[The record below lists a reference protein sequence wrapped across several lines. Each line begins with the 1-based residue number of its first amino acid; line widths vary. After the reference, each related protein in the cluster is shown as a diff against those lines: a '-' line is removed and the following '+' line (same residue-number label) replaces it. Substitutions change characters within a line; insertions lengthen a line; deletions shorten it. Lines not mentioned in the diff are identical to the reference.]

1 MFDNWFSREVKKVEK
16 KIVDPSVKEF
26 EEVGKGFNHLT
37 DNFLKR
43 LLTEKW
49 KDISGI
55 KVKNI
60 MEKATKVK
68 ESTSM
73 KLVISKLKRVEDT
86 LIVVDDNGKLL
97 GTIEE
102 SDIIQLLVPQERV
115 TDLIGVMGSYYNKTY
130 FAKKAGEIMKKN
142 IYFVT
147 PETAIEK
154 AAYLMYKNKLIT
166 IPVIKKDKIVGVVHQ
181 RDLIKKIKR

>member
-1 MFDNWFSREVKKVEK
+1 MLDNWFSKKVKKVEEK
-16 KIVDPSVKEF
+16 VLDPSVREF
-26 EEVGKGFNHLT
+26 EEIGKGFNHLT

-43 LLTEKW
+43 ILTEEW
-49 KDISGI
+49 KDVSGK
-55 KVKNI
+55 KVKSI
-60 MEKATKVK
+60 MEKATVVK

-73 KLVISKLKRVEDT
+73 KIVINKLKRVEDT
-86 LIVVDDNGKLL
+86 LIVIDNNGKLL

-102 SDIIQLLVPQERV
+102 SDIIQLLIPQDRV

>member
-1 MFDNWFSREVKKVEK
+1 MFENWFSKEVKKVGK

-26 EEVGKGFNHLT
+26 EEIGKGFNHLT

-49 KDISGI
+49 KDVSGV
-55 KVKNI
+55 KVKSI
-60 MEKATKVK
+60 MEKATIIKK
-68 ESTSM
+68 NSSI
-73 KLVISKLKRVEDT
+73 KLVINKLKKTEDT
-86 LIVVDDNGKLL
+86 LIVVDDKSKLL

-102 SDIIQLLVPQERV
+102 SDIIQLLVPQDRV

-130 FAKKAGEIMKKN
+130 FAKKAEEIMKKN

-181 RDLIKKIKR
+181 RDLINKIKR